1 MIAVESAPAAPD
13 MTAYYADFWLYASYY
28 GEPAARVYYTQWSPP
43 EGTPAPAG
51 TVLPGTVQTPI
62 VEVRTEVPKVSDNYS
77 KSTSVNNSIADPEVA
92 AAYEEYKLEVS
103 TSILCFTT
111 PIESTFSYLFYSMRL
126 CER

>member
-1 MIAVESAPAAPD
+1 

-62 VEVRTEVPKVSDNYS
+62 VEVRTEVHKVSDNYS
-77 KSTSVNNSIADPEVA
+77 KSTSVNNSMAIADPEVA

-103 TSILCFTT
+103 LFIFRCTT
-111 PIESTFSYLFYSMRL
+111 PIRKYFFLSCFFGAWM
-126 CER
+126 